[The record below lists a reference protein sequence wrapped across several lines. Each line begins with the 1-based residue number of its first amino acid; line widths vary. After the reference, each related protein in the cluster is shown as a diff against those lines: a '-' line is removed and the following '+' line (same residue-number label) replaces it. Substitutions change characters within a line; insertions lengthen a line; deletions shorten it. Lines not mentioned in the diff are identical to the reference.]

1 MNKFNLSGFFSKG
14 LMIISGLTVL
24 TLALIGSFYL
34 AIATIVIVLST
45 ALFSAVKSKSQPVKV
60 RAARQPLDA
69 EYRVI
74 RRK

>member
-1 MNKFNLSGFFSKG
+1 MNKFNLSGFFTKG
-14 LMIISGLTVL
+14 LIIISGLSVL

-34 AIATIVIVLST
+34 VMATIVIALST
-45 ALFSAVKSKSQPVKV
+45 ALFSAVRSKPQPVRV
-60 RAARQPLDA
+60 RTARQPLDA